1 MKAAKRL
8 IRRFFPRIHA
18 SLAELKHRTRVLW
31 HGLRTAREIAQVWS
45 GNTIVGPK
53 LHCATYPELDPRIA
67 DLGSLGVFE
76 DALRPPVPDLNPGCD
91 PGHVVM
97 LVVSALRIDP
107 RVERE
112 ARALAD
118 NGYRVTVICPDI
130 SSPPLLEQPIDWG
143 ANIQFDIL
151 GWQAASFINQYPW
164 MHGELMLEAALK
176 YKPLAFHCHD
186 LSTALIGL
194 AAARKAGARCVCD
207 FHEWYSENVS
217 WDAAKQEYVPHPD
230 PVRTM
235 YQAAEALAMA
245 RADEVI
251 TVCDSIAKE
260 LESAYP
266 LGGKKVHVIR
276 NVPSLV
282 RSGTAFPSLRESLQV
297 KADQLV
303 LLWQGG
309 TGPTRL
315 LEPVIKSL
323 AFAPNIVFVIRG
335 PSLDM
340 FGEGYRKLAEE
351 AGVSDRLHL
360 LPPVKSADVVAAA
373 VGADVGI
380 WTLPNLSKNFYYAL
394 PNKIFEYLAAGLPL
408 VCANFPEARSIVE
421 TYGVGATFDP
431 YSPES
436 IAEALV
442 KLSDPEVRAGCAR
455 NVGAALTALQ
465 ADQEWSKLVKL
476 YEALRLR
483 VGPRQ

>member
-1 MKAAKRL
+1 MSSE
-8 IRRFFPRIHA
+8 PR
-18 SLAELKHRTRVLW
+18 
-31 HGLRTAREIAQVWS
+31 
-45 GNTIVGPK
+45 
-53 LHCATYPELDPRIA
+53 LHCARYPDLDPRIA

-76 DALRPPVPDLNPGCD
+76 DALRPPAPDLNPGCD

-194 AAARKAGARCVCD
+194 AAARKVGARCVCD

-251 TVCDSIAKE
+251 TVCDSIARE
-260 LESAYP
+260 LESVYP
-266 LGGKKVHVIR
+266 VGGKRVRVIR
-276 NVPSLV
+276 NVPSLA
-282 RSGTAFPSLRESLQV
+282 RSGTQYPSLRDTLHV
-297 KADQLV
+297 ADDQLV

-315 LEPVIKSL
+315 LEPIIRAL
-323 AFAPNIVFVIRG
+323 AVAPKVVFVIRG
-335 PSLDM
+335 PSLDL
-340 FGEGYRKLAEE
+340 FGEGYRKLAEDV
-351 AGVSDRLHL
+351 GVGDRLHL

-408 VCANFPEARSIVE
+408 ACANFPEARAIVE
-421 TYGVGATFDP
+421 TYGVGQTFDP

-436 IAEALV
+436 IARALT
-442 KLSDPEVRAGCAR
+442 KLANTETREQCAH
-455 NVGAALTALQ
+455 NVGDALAGLQ
-465 ADQEWSKLVKL
+465 AGKEWSKLVDL
-476 YEALRLR
+476 YDALR
-483 VGPRQ
+483 QKASA